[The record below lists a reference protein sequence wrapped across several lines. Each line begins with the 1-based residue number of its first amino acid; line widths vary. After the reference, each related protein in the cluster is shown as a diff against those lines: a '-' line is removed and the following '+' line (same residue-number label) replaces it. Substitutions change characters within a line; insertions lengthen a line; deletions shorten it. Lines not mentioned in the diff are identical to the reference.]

1 MKKHL
6 SVGYGRFTGD
16 TFDKISMEKLKKK
29 IGYCKEVLDSVA
41 ILEPGIS
48 TQKGCY
54 YDKSK
59 YLFKGS

>member
-6 SVGYGRFTGD
+6 SVGYGRFTGY

-48 TQKGCY
+48 TQKGY
-54 YDKSK
+54 YDIAV
-59 YLFKGS
+59 YL